1 MRLLIVADDP
11 LARSGLAAL
20 LADRPE
26 LPIVGQVGNDEQ
38 LLNNLELF
46 RPELLLL
53 DLGWDAD
60 ELSLELND
68 LPVPTIA
75 LLPPTGLV
83 AESWL
88 AGARAILPRQA
99 TASQIEAAAQAI
111 GQGLTVLDERLREGL
126 RPAGVP
132 AGELP
137 PSESLTP
144 REQEVLQLV
153 AEGLANRAIAQRLVI
168 SEHTVKFH
176 INAIMTKL
184 AAQSRTEAVVRATRL
199 GLLLL

>member
-38 LLNNLELF
+38 LLSNLELF

>member
-38 LLNNLELF
+38 LLSNLELF

-53 DLGWDAD
+53 DLGWDGD

-68 LPVPTIA
+68 LGVPTIA
-75 LLPPTGLV
+75 LLPPAGLV
-83 AESWL
+83 AEAWA

-144 REQEVLQLV
+144 REREVLQLV

>member
-26 LPIVGQVGNDEQ
+26 LTIVGQVGNDEQ
-38 LLNNLELF
+38 LLNNLDLF

-53 DLGWDAD
+53 DLGWDGD
-60 ELSLELND
+60 ELSLELNE
-68 LPVPTIA
+68 LGVPVMV
-75 LLPPTGLV
+75 LLPPAGLV
-83 AESWL
+83 ADLW
-88 AGARAILPRQA
+88 AMGARAILPRQA
-99 TASQIEAAAQAI
+99 TARQMEAAAEAI
-111 GQGLTVLDERLREGL
+111 GQGLTVLDERLRDGL
-126 RPAGVP
+126 GAAEVP

-137 PSESLTP
+137 PSEILTP
-144 REQEVLQLV
+144 RELEVLQLV
-153 AEGLANRAIAQRLVI
+153 AEGLANRAIAQRLTI